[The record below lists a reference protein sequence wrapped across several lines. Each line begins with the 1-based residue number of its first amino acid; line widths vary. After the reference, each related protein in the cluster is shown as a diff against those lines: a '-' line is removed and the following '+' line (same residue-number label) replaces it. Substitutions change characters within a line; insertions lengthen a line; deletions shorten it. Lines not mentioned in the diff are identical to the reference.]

1 MSNERLHAALRAE
14 FPNNHKRRR
23 MIKALKKFKIPKEI
37 SLQMYEQWRQANG
50 K

>member
-23 MIKALKKFKIPKEI
+23 MIKALKKGKFQKEI
-37 SLQMYEQWRQANG
+37 SLRMYEHWRQANG